1 MKLAFPCRLIALGFS
16 VIAILVETV
25 AVEKRSL
32 GVGLAVIA
40 YVLSYSLIIKRCA
53 ERVSEGSG
61 SSLDRLVVKGQF
73 YLDLSAVLAVQY
85 LTGGAESI
93 IFVLLFPLTLFAGL
107 YLTLRE
113 LFAFSTTSCL
123 SLAAL
128 FILEYLGLLP
138 HMPRIPGSQLHRS
151 LPLISSRLILI
162 GVAFL
167 MTSAASILLSRLLDE
182 REDKLK
188 ALYLIGM
195 LTSEAA
201 TPEDYIRRAVDRL
214 NGLSGLVVE
223 LRERPSERSFELR
236 VKDELFGIISFAGR
250 LARDERFIKTLVRS
264 LNLGLERVTLY
275 KRMFEEAIS
284 DPLTGL
290 YNRRLMERRME
301 EMMEIAGRSGERFAV
316 VFIDIDNFKRFND
329 TYGHSKGDE
338 VLRAIGDLI
347 RENIRKSD
355 LPCRYGGD
363 EFVILLP
370 YADRRNAEMVA
381 MRISRGFDRLGYGEL
396 SLSFGTSSFPED
408 GNSVAEL
415 IEAADARMYE
425 MKRGKG
431 LRTC

>member
-1 MKLAFPCRLIALGFS
+1 M
-16 VIAILVETV
+16 IAILVETI
-25 AVEKRSL
+25 AVERRSL
-32 GVGLAVIA
+32 GIGLAVIA
-40 YVLSYSLIIKRCA
+40 YVLAYSLMVRRCA
-53 ERVSEGSG
+53 GRVREGSG
-61 SSLDRLVVKGQF
+61 SLLDRLIVKGQF

-93 IFVLLFPLTLFAGL
+93 IFLLLFPLILFAGL
-107 YLTLRE
+107 YLTARE
-113 LFAFSTTSCL
+113 LFAFSATSWL
-123 SLAAL
+123 SLGAL

-138 HMPRIPGSQLHRS
+138 HLPRFPGSQLYRS

-195 LTSEAA
+195 LTSEAT

-214 NGLSGLVVE
+214 NGLSGLAVE
-223 LRERPSERSFELR
+223 LREKPSELSFELR
-236 VKDELFGIISFAGR
+236 VKDELFGIISFAGK
-250 LARDERFIKTLVRS
+250 LARDERFIRTLVRS

-290 YNRRLMERRME
+290 YNRRLMKRRLE
-301 EMMEIAGRSGERFAV
+301 EMVEIAGRSGERFAII
-316 VFIDIDNFKRFND
+316 FTDIDNFKRFND
-329 TYGHSKGDE
+329 THGHSKGDE
-338 VLRAIGDLI
+338 VLKAIGELI
-347 RENIRKSD
+347 RQNIRRSD

-370 YADRRNAEMVA
+370 YADRRSAEMVA
-381 MRISRGFDRLGYGEL
+381 ARISRGFDRLGYDEL

-408 GNSVAEL
+408 GRNPAEL

-431 LRTC
+431 LGAS